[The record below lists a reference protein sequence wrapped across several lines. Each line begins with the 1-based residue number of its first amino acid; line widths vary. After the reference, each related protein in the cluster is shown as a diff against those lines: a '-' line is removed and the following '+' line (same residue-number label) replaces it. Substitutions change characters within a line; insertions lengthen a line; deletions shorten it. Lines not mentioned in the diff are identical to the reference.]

1 MPNLTFSNADCLEL
15 EFSWFDKFLNTRLK
29 VYFEHTQEESD
40 LENLGLPDFSDSDS
54 NYARLVEK
62 HGMGLEERVILIL
75 ALIPHIKPHLLDIL
89 QIKNAHFD
97 AQFTEFGGVRGGN
110 HRGFLPTGETALFL
124 LAGSNLEER
133 FRLVKLFDS
142 SHFFAREG
150 ILALEST
157 GKDEPWLSGTL
168 KISREYMSLLTTG
181 ERLKPDFD
189 FLGKRIT
196 TDLEWSDL
204 VVSHVVLEGIKE
216 IETWLRFGQQLKKN
230 FLFGRRIKQGF
241 RALFTGPSGTGKT
254 LAATLLGKANNL
266 DVYRIDLSKVLSKYI
281 GETEKNLSK
290 LFDQAENKNWI
301 LFFDEA
307 DALFGKRSQTSD
319 SHDRYANQEVAY
331 LLQRIEDYNGLAI
344 LCSNYKK
351 NIDEAFLRRFQ
362 LVIDFEIPDSNQR
375 LEIWESAL
383 RGEFKYDPK
392 VNLKELSEKHEL
404 SAAAII
410 NVLHFCLLK
419 SLQRGEKIIL
429 MDDLNQAIRLE
440 RVNESKRILP
450 PV

>member
-1 MPNLTFSNADCLEL
+1 MPNLTLSNADCLQL
-15 EFSWFDKFLNTRLK
+15 EFSWFEKFLNDKLK
-29 VYFEHTQEESD
+29 IYFEQVQGEFE
-40 LENLGLPDFSDSDS
+40 LKNLVLPDFSDSDA
-54 NYARLVEK
+54 NYARLVK
-62 HGMGLEERVILIL
+62 KYGMGLEERVILIL
-75 ALIPHIKPHLLDIL
+75 ALIPHIRPHLLDIL
-89 QIKNAHFD
+89 QLKNVQLD

-142 SHFFAREG
+142 SHFFAKEG

-157 GKDEPWLSGTL
+157 GKDEPYLTGAL
-168 KISREYMSLLTTG
+168 KISREYLSLFTTG
-181 ERLKPDFD
+181 EALKSDFD
-189 FLGKRIT
+189 FPAKRIT

-204 VVSHVVLEGIKE
+204 VVSHEVIEGIRE
-216 IETWLRFGQQLKKN
+216 IESWLRFGQQLKKD
-230 FLFGRRIKQGF
+230 FIFGRRIKPGF
-241 RALFTGPSGTGKT
+241 RALFSGPSGTGKT
-254 LAATLLGKANNL
+254 LAATLLGKAYNL
-266 DVYRIDLSKVLSKYI
+266 DVYRIDLSKMVSKYI

-290 LFDQAENKNWI
+290 LFDQAESKNWI

-307 DALFGKRSQTSD
+307 DALFGKSTQVSD

-331 LLQRIEDYNGLAI
+331 LLQRIEDFEGLVI
-344 LCSNYKK
+344 FSSNFKN
-351 NIDEAFLRRFQ
+351 NIDKAFLRRFQ

-375 LEIWESAL
+375 LKIWESAL
-383 RGEFKYDPK
+383 RGEFKYDQK

-419 SLQRGEKIIL
+419 SLQRGEKIIS
-429 MDDLNQAIRLE
+429 MEDLIQAIRFNTFLH
-440 RVNESKRILP
+440 
-450 PV
+450 